1 MIVLHRSCSRLD
13 PLFSMTHTCTDK
25 NTLVNF
31 LAIMIQRI
39 RSIYRDYPSQ
49 FWLMFIGM
57 LISTVGSS
65 MIWPYLMIYVSESLE
80 APLTLAASLMTLNSA
95 SGLVASFLVG
105 PIIDRFGRKWVMV
118 MSLLVNGLTYVF
130 LSAASGL
137 PSFAL
142 LMAVSGA
149 ANPLYR
155 MSGDAM
161 VADLIPPE
169 RRPDAYAI
177 LRMSNNI
184 GVALGPA
191 IGGFLAATSYALAFY
206 MAAIGMCAY
215 GLLLAF
221 FAVETLPK
229 LVSTDASLEM
239 RSEPLGGYLTILRD
253 RPFITFAFA
262 YTLVIICA
270 SLVWVVLPVYAK
282 ENFGIPEN
290 IYGFIPTTNALMVVT
305 LQVAVTQITK
315 RFSTLPVL
323 SVGAAIYMVAVG
335 GMTLGSGFWG
345 FWIFMVVMTIGEL
358 ILVPTAST
366 YAANLAPADKRGRY
380 MSIFGLSWR
389 IAIGTGPILG
399 GVLNDNIGPKAIW
412 IGGGLIGLLSVMT
425 FLIMMRRSKIREVEL
440 SEPG

>member
-1 MIVLHRSCSRLD
+1 MIRRL
-13 PLFSMTHTCTDK
+13 
-25 NTLVNF
+25 
-31 LAIMIQRI
+31 
-39 RSIYRDYPSQ
+39 RSIYLQYPNQ
-49 FWLMFIGM
+49 FWLMFAGM
-57 LISTVGSS
+57 LISTVGAS
-65 MIWPYLMIYVSESLE
+65 MIWPYLMIYVSESLDS
-80 APLTLAASLMTLNSA
+80 PLTLAASLMTLNSA
-95 SGLVASFLVG
+95 TGLAASFLVG

-118 MSLLVNGLTYVF
+118 VSLLANGITYLF
-130 LSAASGL
+130 LSYASGL
-137 PSFAL
+137 AGFAV
-142 LMAVSGA
+142 LMALSGA

-161 VADLIPPE
+161 VADLIPSNK
-169 RRPDAYAI
+169 RPDAYAL

-191 IGGFLAATSYALAFY
+191 IGGFLAATSYSLAFY
-206 MAAIGMCAY
+206 MAALGMSVY

-229 LVSTDASLEM
+229 FISHDSLVGREAEKF
-239 RSEPLGGYLTILRD
+239 GGYGRILKD
-253 RPFITFAFA
+253 RPFMTFAFA

-282 ENFGIPEN
+282 ENYNIPEN

-305 LQVAVTQITK
+305 LQVATTQITK
-315 RFSTLPVL
+315 RYATLPVL
-323 SVGAAIYMVAVG
+323 SVGATFYMIAVG
-335 GMTLGSGFWG
+335 GMAFGSGFWG

-366 YAANLAPADKRGRY
+366 YAANLAPPDMRGRY

-399 GVLNDNIGPKAIW
+399 GVLNDNLGPKAIW
-412 IGGGLIGLLSVMT
+412 VGGALIGLMSVIT
-425 FLIMMRRSKIREVEL
+425 FLMMKRTETLDTKKQKSR
-440 SEPG
+440 

>member
-1 MIVLHRSCSRLD
+1 
-13 PLFSMTHTCTDK
+13 
-25 NTLVNF
+25 
-31 LAIMIQRI
+31 
-39 RSIYRDYPSQ
+39 
-49 FWLMFIGM
+49 
-57 LISTVGSS
+57 
-65 MIWPYLMIYVSESLE
+65 
-80 APLTLAASLMTLNSA
+80 
-95 SGLVASFLVG
+95 
-105 PIIDRFGRKWVMV
+105 
-118 MSLLVNGLTYVF
+118 
-130 LSAASGL
+130 
-137 PSFAL
+137 
-142 LMAVSGA
+142 
-149 ANPLYR
+149 
-155 MSGDAM
+155 
-161 VADLIPPE
+161 
-169 RRPDAYAI
+169 
-177 LRMSNNI
+177 
-184 GVALGPA
+184 
-191 IGGFLAATSYALAFY
+191 
-206 MAAIGMCAY
+206 
-215 GLLLAF
+215 LLAF

-229 LVSTDASLEM
+229 LVSTDASQEM

-440 SEPG
+440 SELG

>member
-1 MIVLHRSCSRLD
+1 
-13 PLFSMTHTCTDK
+13 
-25 NTLVNF
+25 
-31 LAIMIQRI
+31 MIQRL
-39 RSIYRDYPSQ
+39 RSVYHQYPNQ

-57 LISTVGSS
+57 LISTVGGS

-80 APLTLAASLMTLNSA
+80 APLTVATSLMTLNSVT
-95 SGLVASFLVG
+95 GLAASFLVG

-118 MSLLVNGLTYVF
+118 ISLFVNGLAYFF
-130 LSAASGL
+130 LSSASGL
-137 PSFAL
+137 LSFAA
-142 LMAVSGA
+142 LMALSGA

-161 VADLIPPE
+161 VADLIPPQK
-169 RRPDAYAI
+169 RPDAYAL

-191 IGGFLAATSYALAFY
+191 IGGFLAATSYSLAFY
-206 MAAIGMCAY
+206 MAALGMSVY
-215 GLLLAF
+215 GILLAF

-229 LVSTDASLEM
+229 LIPQDAFTGREA
-239 RSEPLGGYLTILRD
+239 EKFGGYGKILQD

-270 SLVWVVLPVYAK
+270 SLVWVILPVYAK
-282 ENFGIPEN
+282 ENYGIPEN

-305 LQVAVTQITK
+305 MQVAITQITK
-315 RFSTLPVL
+315 RYATLPVL
-323 SVGAAIYMVAVG
+323 SVGAAVYMVAVG
-335 GMTLGSGFWG
+335 GMAFGSGFWG

-358 ILVPTAST
+358 ILVPTASA
-366 YAANLAPADKRGRY
+366 YAANLAPPDMRGRY

-399 GVLNDNIGPKAIW
+399 GVLNDTLGPKAIW
-412 IGGGLIGLLSVMT
+412 IGGTVIGLMSVIT
-425 FLIMMRRSKIREVEL
+425 FLIMMKRVETL
-440 SEPG
+440 ETKMQKSS

>member
-1 MIVLHRSCSRLD
+1 
-13 PLFSMTHTCTDK
+13 
-25 NTLVNF
+25 
-31 LAIMIQRI
+31 
-39 RSIYRDYPSQ
+39 
-49 FWLMFIGM
+49 
-57 LISTVGSS
+57 
-65 MIWPYLMIYVSESLE
+65 
-80 APLTLAASLMTLNSA
+80 MTLNSVF
-95 SGLVASFLVG
+95 GLVASFLVG
-105 PIIDRFGRKWVMV
+105 PVIDRFGRKWVMV
-118 MSLLVNGLTYVF
+118 ISLLINGLTYLF
-130 LSAASGL
+130 LSNAAGL
-137 PSFAL
+137 PTFAV
-142 LMAVSGA
+142 LMALSGA

-155 MSGDAM
+155 MGGDAM

-169 RRPDAYAI
+169 KRPDAYAL

-191 IGGFLAATSYALAFY
+191 IGGFLAATSYSLAFY
-206 MAAIGMCAY
+206 MAAIGMSAY

-221 FAVETLPK
+221 FALETLPK
-229 LVSTDASLEM
+229 FDTQKTGIKKPDEKF
-239 RSEPLGGYLTILRD
+239 GGYLTILRD
-253 RPFITFAFA
+253 THFITFAFA

-315 RFSTLPVL
+315 RYATLPVL
-323 SVGAAIYMVAVG
+323 TLGATFYMIAVG
-335 GMTLGSGFWG
+335 GMTFSSGFWG
-345 FWIFMVVMTIGEL
+345 FWILMVVMTIGEL

-399 GVLNDNIGPKAIW
+399 GVLNDNLGPKAIW
-412 IGGGLIGLLSVMT
+412 VGGGLIGLLSVVT
-425 FLIMMRRSKIREVEL
+425 FLILMKRAKTLVDGGGNKVDWLRL
-440 SEPG
+440 

>member
-1 MIVLHRSCSRLD
+1 
-13 PLFSMTHTCTDK
+13 
-25 NTLVNF
+25 
-31 LAIMIQRI
+31 MIQRI
-39 RSIYRDYPSQ
+39 HSIYRDYPGQ
-49 FWLMFIGM
+49 FWLMFVGM

-95 SGLVASFLVG
+95 SGLAASFLVG

-118 MSLLVNGLTYVF
+118 ISLLVNGLAYIF
-130 LSAASGL
+130 LSTASGL
-137 PSFAL
+137 SSFAV

-169 RRPDAYAI
+169 KRPDAYAL

-206 MAAIGMCAY
+206 LAAVGMGAY
-215 GLLLAF
+215 GLLLAL

-229 LVSTDASLEM
+229 LEVKESGFGGKGEKF
-239 RSEPLGGYLTILRD
+239 GGYLTILRD
-253 RPFITFAFA
+253 KPFITFALA

-323 SVGAAIYMVAVG
+323 TVGAAFYCVAVG
-335 GMTLGSGFWG
+335 GMTFGSGFWG

-366 YAANLAPADKRGRY
+366 YAANLAPPDKRGRY

-412 IGGGLIGLLSVMT
+412 VGGGLIGLLSVIT
-425 FLIMMRRSKIREVEL
+425 FLVMIRRAKTFDVKLREVR
-440 SEPG
+440 

>member
-1 MIVLHRSCSRLD
+1 
-13 PLFSMTHTCTDK
+13 
-25 NTLVNF
+25 
-31 LAIMIQRI
+31 
-39 RSIYRDYPSQ
+39 
-49 FWLMFIGM
+49 MFIGM
-57 LISTVGSS
+57 LISTVGGS
-65 MIWPYLMIYVSESLE
+65 MIWPYLMIYVSESLD
-80 APLTLAASLMTLNSA
+80 APLTVAASLMSLNS
-95 SGLVASFLVG
+95 STGLVASFLVG
-105 PIIDRFGRKWVMV
+105 PIVDRFGRKWVMV
-118 MSLLVNGLTYVF
+118 ISLLVNGLTYLF
-130 LSAASGL
+130 LSSATGL
-137 PSFAL
+137 LSFAI
-142 LMAVSGA
+142 LMALSGA

-169 RRPDAYAI
+169 KRPDAYAL

-191 IGGFLAATSYALAFY
+191 IGGFLAATSYSLAFY
-206 MAAIGMCAY
+206 MAALGMSVY

-229 LVSTDASLEM
+229 LFPEDAISK
-239 RSEPLGGYLTILRD
+239 RSDEKFGGYLTILGD
-253 RPFITFAFA
+253 KPFITFAFA

-305 LQVAVTQITK
+305 LQVAVTQVTK
-315 RFSTLPVL
+315 RYATLPVL
-323 SVGAAIYMVAVG
+323 SVGAAIYMLAVG
-335 GMTLGSGFWG
+335 GMSLGSGFWG

-366 YAANLAPADKRGRY
+366 YAANLAPVDKRGRY

-389 IAIGTGPILG
+389 VAIGTGPILG
-399 GVLNDNIGPKAIW
+399 GILNDNLGPKAIW
-412 IGGGLIGLLSVMT
+412 YGGAVIGLMSVIT
-425 FLIMMRRSKIREVEL
+425 FLLLMRRDRTLEYKVGESV
-440 SEPG
+440 